1 MRCARGPVILCAVIN
16 PANGVTMMGS
26 ANGCGR
32 AAGSV
37 RWLSAIVAC
46 VLMGVLWAAGPAS
59 ASSRGYLIHNY
70 TDHDLR
76 VVGATSVPADPG
88 VFYHFG
94 FEGRP
99 HDGTVLK
106 SREGVQDW
114 QLKYE
119 FGRSYAARLLYKI
132 HGTDGSVAFRIQT
145 STTSND
151 STCEITGVSGYF
163 CTAEGLV
170 LSVRKGGPRCLAA
183 PADRIDWSGCDKR
196 QSNLG
201 GAHLQHA
208 DLRRTNLSSS
218 FLGNARL
225 QHADLTGA
233 DLRGAGL
240 EEAQLQ
246 HADLKGADVRGT
258 GLEDAQLQNADLTGL
273 DLSGTSLI
281 RANLDGA
288 NLTGVK
294 FFQYSLYK
302 SHCSSQTTWPDGTR
316 GHGVACP
323 TKGVRS

>member
-1 MRCARGPVILCAVIN
+1 MGVLC
-16 PANGVTMMGS
+16 
-26 ANGCGR
+26 
-32 AAGSV
+32 AAGS
-37 RWLSAIVAC
+37 
-46 VLMGVLWAAGPAS
+46 AS
-59 ASSRGYLIHNY
+59 AASRGYLIHNY
-70 TDHDLR
+70 ADSDLR
-76 VVGATSVPADPG
+76 VVGATPVPADPG

-99 HDGTVLK
+99 HDEAVLK
-106 SREGVQDW
+106 ARDGVQDW

-119 FGRSYAARLLYKI
+119 LGRSYAARLLYKMQ
-132 HGTDGSVAFRIQT
+132 GTDGSVAFRIQT

-170 LSVRKGGPRCLAA
+170 LSVRKGGPKCLAA
-183 PADRIDWSGCDKR
+183 PADRVDWSGCDKR

-201 GAHLQHA
+201 EAHLQRA

-218 FLGNARL
+218 FLGNAEL
-225 QHADLTGA
+225 QHADLNGA

-240 EEAQLQ
+240 EHAQLE
-246 HADLKGADVRGT
+246 HADLKGADLRGA
-258 GLEDAQLQNADLTGL
+258 GLEDAQLQNADLTAL

-281 RANLDGA
+281 RANLGGA

-302 SHCSSQTTWPDGTR
+302 SRCNSQTTWPDGTR
-316 GHGVACP
+316 GHGNACP
-323 TKGVRS
+323 TQGVRR

>member
-1 MRCARGPVILCAVIN
+1 MN
-16 PANGVTMMGS
+16 PTNGVTTMGS
-26 ANGCGR
+26 ANGYRG
-32 AAGSV
+32 AAGSL

-46 VLMGVLWAAGPAS
+46 VLMGVLWAAGSAS
-59 ASSRGYLIHNY
+59 AASRGYLIHNY
-70 TDHDLR
+70 IDRDLR

-99 HDGTVLK
+99 PDEAVLK
-106 SREGVQDW
+106 SRDGVQDW
-114 QLKYE
+114 QLKYQ

-132 HGTDGSVAFRIQT
+132 QGTDGSVSFRIQT

-151 STCEITGVSGYF
+151 STCEVTGVSGYF

-170 LSVRKGGPRCLAA
+170 LSVRRGGPRCLAA
-183 PADRIDWSGCDKR
+183 PADRVDWSGCDKR

-218 FLGNARL
+218 FLGNA
-225 QHADLTGA
+225 
-233 DLRGAGL
+233 
-240 EEAQLQ
+240 QLQ
-246 HADLKGADVRGT
+246 HADLKGADLRGA
-258 GLEDAQLQNADLTGL
+258 GLEDAQLQNADLTAL

-281 RANLDGA
+281 RANLGGA

-302 SHCSSQTTWPDGTR
+302 SHCNSQTTWPDGTR

-323 TKGVRS
+323 REGVRP

>member
-1 MRCARGPVILCAVIN
+1 MRCARGPVILWAEMT

-26 ANGCGR
+26 ANGCGG
-32 AAGSV
+32 AAGSL
-37 RWLSAIVAC
+37 RWLSAIAAC
-46 VLMGVLWAAGPAS
+46 VLMGLLWAAGSAS
-59 ASSRGYLIHNY
+59 AASRGYLIHNY
-70 TDHDLR
+70 IDGDLR

-99 HDGTVLK
+99 HDDAVLE
-106 SREGVQDW
+106 SRGGVQDW

-132 HGTDGSVAFRIQT
+132 QGTDGSVAFRIQT

-183 PADRIDWSGCDKR
+183 PADRVDWSGCDKR

-218 FLGNARL
+218 FLGNA
-225 QHADLTGA
+225 
-233 DLRGAGL
+233 
-240 EEAQLQ
+240 QLQ
-246 HADLKGADVRGT
+246 HADLKGADLRGA
-258 GLEDAQLQNADLTGL
+258 G
-273 DLSGTSLI
+273 
-281 RANLDGA
+281 
-288 NLTGVK
+288 
-294 FFQYSLYK
+294 
-302 SHCSSQTTWPDGTR
+302 
-316 GHGVACP
+316 
-323 TKGVRS
+323 